1 MPEDV
6 SAGEAWQRRHPRS
19 AVLWAA
25 ELETRD
31 GRRIDCAV
39 LDLSAGGAKL
49 MIDHSLATGDQVT
62 LSSRRFGARRAR
74 VAWVEPNR
82 LGLQFLDLI
91 EPESLS
97 SKIAGVSP

>member
-1 MPEDV
+1 MPEDM

-25 ELETRD
+25 QLETRD
-31 GRRIDCAV
+31 GRRLDCAV

-49 MIDHSLATGDQVT
+49 MVQHSLAAGDPVT

-74 VAWVEPNR
+74 VAWVEADR
-82 LGLQFLDLI
+82 LGLQFLDVI
-91 EPESLS
+91 EPVALS
-97 SKIAGVSP
+97 QGAGASR